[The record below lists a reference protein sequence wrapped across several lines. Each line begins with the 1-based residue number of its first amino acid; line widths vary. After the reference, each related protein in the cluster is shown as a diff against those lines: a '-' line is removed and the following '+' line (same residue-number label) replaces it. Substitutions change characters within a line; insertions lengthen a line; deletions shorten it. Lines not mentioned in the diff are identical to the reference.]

1 MKKLTAM
8 LLTLCFTLMIVG
20 CGEETK
26 TKTTKEGPGGKTSTT
41 VETKTSK

>member
-8 LLTLCFTLMIVG
+8 LLTLCFCVAIVG

-26 TKTTKEGPGGKTSTT
+26 TSKDNKGGSTT
-41 VETKTSK
+41 TSKPATGDKK

>member
-20 CGEETK
+20 CGEETTK
-26 TKTTKEGPGGKTSTT
+26 TKTKTDTAGNKTSTT
-41 VETKTSK
+41 TTETKK

>member
-8 LLTLCFTLMIVG
+8 LLTLCFAMMIVG

-26 TKTTKEGPGGKTSTT
+26 KPAGGDKKPAAAPAG
-41 VETKTSK
+41 EKKDK